1 MPYALCF
8 LLFMLGLYCAVV
20 KKNMVKIVIGI
31 MVMEYAVNLFLIM
44 LGYRFGGSAPIIDRS
59 QLEAGQVAASF
70 INNSVDPLPQALV
83 LTAIVISLG
92 SLALMI
98 SICVRTYEKY
108 GTFDITQIRRLK
120 GCPMFGR
127 KGKVAATFLANL
139 VTIFLL
145 VSAVASIG
153 KSEVYEIGKWS
164 IPLGINLVL
173 DGLSSLML
181 LAISVVSAAAM
192 LFSARYMEQYTAKA
206 KYLSLFLLMVA
217 GMNGV
222 VLSGDIFNLFVF
234 LEIASLAS
242 YALVGFGC
250 EHEELEALFVLF
262 AVALVYGNTGTLNM
276 AYISEAI
283 QYSGMNAGLDFAL
296 ALFIVGFGLKAA
308 LVPFHAWLPD
318 AHPSAPAPIS
328 AMLSGILIKTLGI
341 YALARVVFNIFG
353 VSVSVGWLLI
363 VLGLLSMVAGAF
375 LAIGQWDLKRLMAY
389 SSISQIG
396 YVILGIGLGATLIAR
411 GDNLAW
417 ASLAIL
423 GGLFHLVNHAVY
435 KSLLFLTSGSVE
447 MSTGTRQLKQMGGLA
462 EKLPITRT
470 TCTVASASIVGIPPF
485 SGFWSKLILVIA
497 AVQAQFYWI
506 AAIIVF
512 VSLCT
517 LIMYFSLLWYFWPAY
532 VCLWDCLCWCPA

>member
-1 MPYALCF
+1 MRIPLPLFVAVPLVMAF
-8 LLFMLGLYCAVV
+8 LL
-20 KKNMVKIVIGI
+20 
-31 MVMEYAVNLFLIM
+31 
-44 LGYRFGGSAPIIDRS
+44 
-59 QLEAGQVAASF
+59 
-70 INNSVDPLPQALV
+70 
-83 LTAIVISLG
+83 
-92 SLALMI
+92 
-98 SICVRTYEKY
+98 
-108 GTFDITQIRRLK
+108 
-120 GCPMFGR
+120 PMFGR
-127 KGKVAATFLANL
+127 KGKTAATVLANL
-139 VTIFLL
+139 VTVSLL
-145 VSAVASIG
+145 VFAVASIG
-153 KSEVYEIGKWS
+153 KTEVYEIGKWS

-173 DGLSSLML
+173 DGLSSLLL

-192 LFSARYMEQYTAKA
+192 LFSVRYMEQYTAKP

-250 EHEELEALFVLF
+250 EHEELEASFKYMVLGTIASIFILF
-262 AVALVYGNTGTLNM
+262 AIALIYGNTGTLNM
-276 AYISEAI
+276 AYISQTI
-283 QYSGMNAGLDFAL
+283 QNSGLNLGLKFAL
-296 ALFIVGFGLKAA
+296 AMFIVGFGLKAA

-328 AMLSGILIKTLGI
+328 AMLSGILIKTLGV

-353 VSVSVGWLLI
+353 VSVTIGWLLI

-396 YVILGIGLGATLIAR
+396 YVILGIGLGGLIIAR
-411 GDNLAW
+411 AGNDINAEQLTW

-423 GGLFHLVNHAVY
+423 GGLFHLINHAVY

-447 MSTGTRQLKQMGGLA
+447 MSTGTRQMKQMGGLA
-462 EKLPITRT
+462 EKLPLTRA

-485 SGFWSKLILVIA
+485 SGFWSKLILIIA

-517 LIMYFSLLWYFWPAY
+517 LIMYLKVQRY
-532 VCLWDCLCWCPA
+532 VFLGELPENLQQVKENKGSMLIAMVFLACLCVLMGLLVLVPGLKQAVLDPAVKVLTDGVRYSANVIGM

>member
-1 MPYALCF
+1 MS
-8 LLFMLGLYCAVV
+8 
-20 KKNMVKIVIGI
+20 I
-31 MVMEYAVNLFLIM
+31 
-44 LGYRFGGSAPIIDRS
+44 
-59 QLEAGQVAASF
+59 
-70 INNSVDPLPQALV
+70 PLPVFIAIPLV
-83 LTAIVISLG
+83 TAFVLPI
-92 SLALMI
+92 
-98 SICVRTYEKY
+98 
-108 GTFDITQIRRLK
+108 
-120 GCPMFGR
+120 FGK
-127 KGKVAATFLANL
+127 KGKDAATVLANL
-139 VTIFLL
+139 ATISLL
-145 VSAVASIG
+145 VLAVASIG
-153 KSEVYEIGKWS
+153 QSGIYEIGEWP

-173 DGLSSLML
+173 DGLSSLLL

-250 EHEELEALFVLF
+250 EHEELEASFKYMVLGTIASIFILF

-276 AYISEAI
+276 AYISKAI
-283 QYSGMNAGLDFAL
+283 QDSGLNAGLKFAL

-308 LVPFHAWLPD
+308 LMPFHAWLPD

-341 YALARVVFNIFG
+341 YALARVVFNVFG
-353 VSVSVGWLLI
+353 VSVSIGWLLI

-396 YVILGIGLGATLIAR
+396 YVILGIGLGGLIIAR
-411 GDNLAW
+411 AGKGINAEQLAW

-435 KSLLFLTSGSVE
+435 KSLLFLTSGSVQ

-462 EKLPITRT
+462 EKLPFTRA

-485 SGFWSKLILVIA
+485 SGFWSKLILVVA
-497 AVQAQFYWI
+497 AVQAGFYWV

-517 LIMYFSLLWYFWPAY
+517 LIMYLKVQRY
-532 VCLWDCLCWCPA
+532 VFLGELPENLQQIKENRGSMLVAMVFLACLCALMGLLVLVPCLKQSILDPAVQVLTDGVKYSAIVMKM

>member
-1 MPYALCF
+1 MSVPLPVFIVIPLVAAF
-8 LLFMLGLYCAVV
+8 LLP
-20 KKNMVKIVIGI
+20 
-31 MVMEYAVNLFLIM
+31 LF
-44 LGYRFGGSAPIIDRS
+44 G
-59 QLEAGQVAASF
+59 
-70 INNSVDPLPQALV
+70 
-83 LTAIVISLG
+83 
-92 SLALMI
+92 
-98 SICVRTYEKY
+98 K
-108 GTFDITQIRRLK
+108 
-120 GCPMFGR
+120 
-127 KGKVAATFLANL
+127 KGKAIATALANL
-139 VTIFLL
+139 VTISLL
-145 VSAVASIG
+145 VLAIASIG
-153 KSEVYEIGKWS
+153 QSRIYEVGKWP

-173 DGLSSLML
+173 DGLSSLLL
-181 LAISVVSAAAM
+181 LAISVISAAAM

-250 EHEELEALFVLF
+250 EHEELEASFKYMVLGSIASIFILFG
-262 AVALVYGNTGTLNM
+262 VALVYGNTGALNM
-276 AYISEAI
+276 AYISKAI
-283 QYSGMNAGLDFAL
+283 QSSGLNAGLMFAL
-296 ALFIVGFGLKAA
+296 TLFIVGFGLKAA

-341 YALARVVFNIFG
+341 YALCRVVFNIFG
-353 VSVSVGWLLI
+353 ISVSIGWLLV
-363 VLGLLSMVAGAF
+363 VLGILSMVAGAF

-396 YVILGIGLGATLIAR
+396 YVVLGIGLGGLIIAR
-411 GDNLAW
+411 GGNLAW

-435 KSLLFLTSGSVE
+435 KSLLFLTSGSVQ
-447 MSTGTRQLKQMGGLA
+447 MATGTRQMKEMGGLA
-462 EKLPITRT
+462 ERLPVTRA
-470 TCTVASASIVGIPPF
+470 TCTIASASIVGIPPF
-485 SGFWSKLILVIA
+485 SGFWSKLILVVA
-497 AVQAQFYWI
+497 AIQAQFYWV

-517 LIMYFSLLWYFWPAY
+517 LIMYLKVQRY
-532 VCLWDCLCWCPA
+532 VFLGELPEKLQQCKEAKGTMLVAMIFLACLCVLMGLLLLVPGLKQSILDPAVKVLTDGLLYSANIIGTQ